1 MKRKYLLKSGIN
13 TARLTRLIAKVID
26 LFLVVILSML
36 FYPFGLILAIAYIGV
51 SDSLY
56 DGQSVGKRFMGFA
69 VISLDDGTPCSLK
82 QSVIR
87 NLPIVIPMVFAI
99 IPLWGWIFCSILSV
113 PLMLMEV
120 YLLFKLDS
128 GHRLGDVMADTT
140 VIANDPNRVNLK
152 KSKEGWFENEK
163 NMSPVNRSVM

>member
-1 MKRKYLLKSGIN
+1 
-13 TARLTRLIAKVID
+13 
-26 LFLVVILSML
+26 
-36 FYPFGLILAIAYIGV
+36 
-51 SDSLY
+51 
-56 DGQSVGKRFMGFA
+56 MGFA